1 MSSDQSTVLMS
12 WAKVSIRMVTEKTY
26 VAEGRVST
34 IRVRSKIACSVGCP
48 PQLVELSG
56 GRFTLMSMATLATS
70 MTPSLNG

>member
-56 GRFTLMSMATLATS
+56 TFHFDEHGYARDKYDT
-70 MTPSLNG
+70 